1 MQVESN
7 GVTVEVEVDG
17 RPDGVAIV
25 LVSGFG
31 AQLIGWDRPVV
42 DALCARGLLVVRPDN
57 RDCGLSEECG
67 PPVGELPSVADVAA
81 GRAAPPYTL
90 DDMAAD
96 VIGVLDALGI
106 ASACVC
112 GRSMGGMIAQ
122 LVALAAPERVSSLIS
137 VYSTTGA
144 RDLPGPEP
152 QVVQALLAPPAS
164 TRPERIDAGVE
175 WARLVGGTF
184 PLDEERARA
193 RAAAADDRAQRP
205 DGGLRQQ
212 LAIVAAPDRTQ
223 ALGSLDVPALVI
235 HGDADPLIPAACGK
249 ATAAAIPGA
258 RYVELAGMG
267 HDLPPPLWD
276 ELTSLI
282 ADFALAHAPA

>member
-1 MQVESN
+1 MGSRAYRSWAYP
-7 GVTVEVEVDG
+7 
-17 RPDGVAIV
+17 RPI
-25 LVSGFG
+25 
-31 AQLIGWDRPVV
+31 P
-42 DALCARGLLVVRPDN
+42 
-57 RDCGLSEECG
+57 
-67 PPVGELPSVADVAA
+67 
-81 GRAAPPYTL
+81 
-90 DDMAAD
+90 
-96 VIGVLDALGI
+96 
-106 ASACVC
+106 
-112 GRSMGGMIAQ
+112 
-122 LVALAAPERVSSLIS
+122 
-137 VYSTTGA
+137 TTGA